1 MGNASQGMMLVGRSS
16 KDIKRSAVGQ
26 FVFANR
32 LAHGDD
38 HGGDDEAGVHSNGDD
53 EACRHRGLPPAKT
66 KTLNTDDRFSSQTL
80 WKEFFRI

>member
-53 EACRHRGLPPAKT
+53 EA
-66 KTLNTDDRFSSQTL
+66 
-80 WKEFFRI
+80 

>member
-16 KDIKRSAVGQ
+16 KDIKGSAVGQ

-53 EACRHRGLPPAKT
+53 EAQSPPWIASGKNQNS
-66 KTLNTDDRFSSQTL
+66 KYR
-80 WKEFFRI
+80 

>member
-1 MGNASQGMMLVGRSS
+1 MGNAFQGMMLVGRSS
-16 KDIKRSAVGQ
+16 KDIKGSAVGQ

-53 EACRHRGLPPAKT
+53 EA
-66 KTLNTDDRFSSQTL
+66 
-80 WKEFFRI
+80 